1 MESALS
7 PERQFLPSGE
17 PSISERSMKILV
29 ASGMASLTIVVA
41 MLLAYSI

>member
-1 MESALS
+1 
-7 PERQFLPSGE
+7 
-17 PSISERSMKILV
+17 MKILV

>member
-7 PERQFLPSGE
+7 SAIQFSPSGE
-17 PSISERSMKILV
+17 PSTSERSMKILV
-29 ASGMASLTIVVA
+29 ASGMASLTIVGA

>member
-7 PERQFLPSGE
+7 SARQFVPSGE